1 MQLEILEQL
10 SESQFVLEHIAANQ
24 PCVIKDISFDADNW
38 TTSAFKERVGDLTT
52 QVYDTLFELQDIAT
66 MGSYLERYFEQ
77 AREPG
82 QAAPYVRWYNRLK
95 DVEFP
100 WGDEAFE
107 RLNSCW
113 TLPDCIPRTE
123 LLVPLA
129 RHGRQANPVFD
140 LFPYR
145 GVLVAA
151 QGARTRLHRDPFCS
165 DAIVN
170 QFAGVKEYLLYHP
183 DRTNELRQG
192 QDASSFCGFL
202 DVRDPTSAEPKI
214 EPDFRGLVNPG
225 ELLYIPHGWL
235 HDVLVVEDSISI
247 TWNFVHQAGSAKFR
261 QYLLDG
267 PESDP
272 EFEVLKYF
280 YAHAGT
286 EVRTVQDVLAHLD
299 AVASVDSPLARS
311 A

>member
-1 MQLEILEQL
+1 MQLEILDQL
-10 SESQFVLEHIAANQ
+10 SQNQFVVEHIAANQ
-24 PCVIKDISFDADNW
+24 PCVIKDVNFDAANW
-38 TTSAFKERVGDLTT
+38 TSSAFKERVGDLTT

-66 MGSYLERYFEQ
+66 LGSYLERYFEKPGQ
-77 AREPG
+77 PG

-107 RLNSCW
+107 RLNECW
-113 TLPDCIPRTE
+113 VLPDCIPKTE

-151 QGARTRLHRDPFCS
+151 RGARTRLHRDPFFS

-170 QFAGVKEYLLYHP
+170 QFSGVKEYLLYHP
-183 DRTNELRQG
+183 DRTDELKQG
-192 QDASSFCGFL
+192 PDSSSFGGFI
-202 DVRDPTSAEPKI
+202 DVRDPNSAEPLV
-214 EPDFRGLVNPG
+214 EPDYRGLVHPG

-235 HDVLVVEDSISI
+235 HDVMVVEDSISI
-247 TWNFVHQAGSAKFR
+247 TWNFIHQAGSAKFR
-261 QYLLDG
+261 QYLHDG
-267 PESDP
+267 PEADP

-286 EVRTVQDVLAHLD
+286 KVSEVQDVLAQLD
-299 AVASVDSPLARS
+299 DVNQVDAPLVQS